1 MNNTIYLVDDSKV
14 IRQIVTHLLEESGHT
29 VLPLNSAE
37 QCLDTLTMQEDDPAC
52 LLVDLD
58 MPGMNGAQLL
68 QRLAE
73 KDRHIPTVVITGNP
87 TSRLANEARACGV
100 QHVLEKPFDAG
111 KLREAIEEATL
122 LAA

>member
-14 IRQIVTHLLEESGHT
+14 IRQIVAHLLKDSGQT
-29 VLPLNSAE
+29 VLPFNSAE
-37 QCLDTLTMQEDDPAC
+37 QCLETLTMQDHDPAC
-52 LLVDLD
+52 LLLDLD

-87 TSRLANEARACGV
+87 ESRLANEARACGV
-100 QHVLEKPFDAG
+100 QHVLEKPFDAYR
-111 KLREAIEEATL
+111 LIEAIEEATL